1 MLMDIGY
8 INFGREEKENLY
20 KVLQSI
26 RDHHAIDELG
36 IGRIRD
42 AFSNK
47 MFPGMSTL
55 HNRAKYF
62 AVLPALYYTAEQ
74 GHYKNVGEVRQRIID
89 LEIKLTRQL
98 MNGTPHEEQWGITG
112 STLIDQAE
120 RSPNRYVK
128 YDPSYIYLGG
138 LVTYGM
144 VKTNGDI
151 YQLIF
156 ERSQNAQDY
165 PKRLLKGKEDDEVD
179 ASELIGNRQ
188 LFDTGGLAYTFDG
201 KTGIS
206 IALNEDEATYIK
218 KKIITSESSKD
229 SLLAYLLKHNVP
241 IVKDYQDL
249 HTVWDELPE
258 IHWNTYMLSARFSR
272 FIYQLRIFYN
282 YLYNHRTGNTEGA
295 NVQLT
300 AYHDYA
306 NAHKADFTVEYM
318 NEILSY
324 VDADVSDKSV
334 KCFCIET
341 MKNVE
346 NNDLKALE
354 LLIEK
359 REKEMKGATR
369 AKLTNWPKYQ
379 GKPHVD
385 AFFLN
390 YRWNLVYSM
399 INEIKKGLNYGE

>member
-1 MLMDIGY
+1 MDIGY

-62 AVLPALYYTAEQ
+62 AVLPALYYTAER
-74 GHYKNVGEVRQRIID
+74 GHYKNVGEVRQRIIN

-98 MNGTPHEEQWGITG
+98 MNGSPHEEQWGITG
-112 STLIDQAE
+112 STMIDQAE
-120 RSPNRYVK
+120 RSPSRYVK

-138 LVTYGM
+138 LITYGM
-144 VKTNGDI
+144 VKTNGNI

-156 ERSQNAQDY
+156 ERSQNTENY
-165 PKRLLKGKEDDEVD
+165 PKRLLKQKEEENEADADE
-179 ASELIGNRQ
+179 LTGNRQ
-188 LFDTGGLAYTFDG
+188 LFDTGGLAYDFDG

-206 IALNEDEATYIK
+206 IALNKVEATYIK
-218 KKIITSESSKD
+218 KKIITSENSKD
-229 SLLAYLLKHNVP
+229 SLLAYLLKHDIP
-241 IVKDYQDL
+241 IVKEYQEL
-249 HTVWDELPE
+249 HKVWNELPE
-258 IHWNTYMLSARFSR
+258 VHRLTYVLSARFSR
-272 FIYQLRIFYN
+272 FIYLLRIFYN
-282 YLYNHRTGNTEGA
+282 YLYAQKTGNSEGA
-295 NVQLT
+295 NEQQD
-300 AYHDYA
+300 AYFNYV
-306 NAHKADFTVEYM
+306 NIHKDDFNVEHM
-318 NEILSY
+318 AEILKY
-324 VDADVSDKSV
+324 MDADVNDMSV
-334 KCFCIET
+334 KRFCMET
-341 MKNVE
+341 MKCVE
-346 NNDLKALE
+346 SNDLKALGI
-354 LLIEK
+354 LIEK

-369 AKLTNWPKYQ
+369 AKLTNWSKYQ

-399 INEIKKGLNYGE
+399 INEIKKGLNHGQ